1 MLFIGSDVFL
11 SILFA
16 AAVPDEIPE
25 TAARWVQQVQPA
37 KINEADEDD
46 EDDEDDE
53 KTPQA
58 VRLPQTIR
66 IEGVFYDFED
76 DFYFYDRYW
85 KWRYPKHKYY
95 FQDGKRHHRII
106 TPVRARYTPAFRRF
120 PKPKG
125 MRPPKG
131 PPPKHGMRPP
141 KGPPPKHGMRP
152 PPHGRG
158 RR

>member
-1 MLFIGSDVFL
+1 MLFIGSNVFL

-37 KINEADEDD
+37 KINEDD
-46 EDDEDDE
+46 EDDEVDG
-53 KTPQA
+53 KTPQV
-58 VRLPQTIR
+58 VRLPRTIL

-106 TPVRARYTPAFRRF
+106 TPVRARYTPAFRRY

-131 PPPKHGMRPP
+131 PPPRQGMRPP
-141 KGPPPKHGMRP
+141 KGPPPRQGMRP

>member
-1 MLFIGSDVFL
+1 MLFIGSNVFL

-37 KINEADEDD
+37 KINEADEAD
-46 EDDEDDE
+46 EADG

-58 VRLPQTIR
+58 VRLPRTIL

-131 PPPKHGMRPP
+131 PPPRQ
-141 KGPPPKHGMRP
+141 GMRP

>member
-1 MLFIGSDVFL
+1 MLFIGSNVFL

-37 KINEADEDD
+37 KINEADEAD
-46 EDDEDDE
+46 EADG

-85 KWRYPKHKYY
+85 KWRYPTHQYY

-131 PPPKHGMRPP
+131 PPPRQGMRPP
-141 KGPPPKHGMRP
+141 KGPPPRQGMRP

>member
-1 MLFIGSDVFL
+1 MLFIGSNVFL

-37 KINEADEDD
+37 KINEADEAD
-46 EDDEDDE
+46 EADG

-58 VRLPQTIR
+58 VRLPRTIL

-131 PPPKHGMRPP
+131 PPPRQGMRPP
-141 KGPPPKHGMRP
+141 KGPPPRQGMRP

>member
-85 KWRYPKHKYY
+85 KWCYPKHKYY

>member
-25 TAARWVQQVQPA
+25 TAARWVQQIQPA

-106 TPVRARYTPAFRRF
+106 TPVRARYTPAFRRD

-141 KGPPPKHGMRP
+141 KGPPPRQGMRP
-152 PPHGRG
+152 PPQRRG